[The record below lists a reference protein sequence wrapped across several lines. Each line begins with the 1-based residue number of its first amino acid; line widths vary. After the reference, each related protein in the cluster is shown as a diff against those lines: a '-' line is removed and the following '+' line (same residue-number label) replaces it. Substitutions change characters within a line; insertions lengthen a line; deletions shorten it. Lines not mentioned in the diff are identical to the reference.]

1 MNPEDTSADPPHG
14 GTDEGDLPERSET
27 DDVGSPDDIEGHD
40 DLDHEPDGL
49 DLARTMNRVIQG
61 STPAARA
68 RLTRSQP
75 VRATR
80 QSGTG
85 PDDRDPQLV
94 NNLLQRLIADHGWD
108 VNLRVHGLFGRWIEL
123 VGEDIGAHA
132 TPESFNDGVLTVR
145 TDSTAWATQ
154 LGYLAPQIVG
164 RLNEELGHGTVT
176 AIDVRGPQ
184 GPTWK
189 KGRYSSRGRGP
200 RDTYG

>member
-1 MNPEDTSADPPHG
+1 MNHDEDDGVDEVPDPAAA
-14 GTDEGDLPERSET
+14 ET
-27 DDVGSPDDIEGHD
+27 D
-40 DLDHEPDGL
+40 DLDHDPDGL
-49 DLARTMNRVIQG
+49 DLARTMNRIVQG
-61 STPAARA
+61 TTPAARKKLRTSKPMHAA
-68 RLTRSQP
+68 RQT
-75 VRATR
+75 
-80 QSGTG
+80 GTG

-94 NNLLQRLIADHGWD
+94 KSLLERLIGDHGWD
-108 VNLRVHGLFGRWIEL
+108 VNLRVHGLFGRWTEL
-123 VGEDIGAHA
+123 VGDDIGEHA

-154 LGYLAPQIVG
+154 LTLLAPQIVA

-189 KGRYSSRGRGP
+189 KGRYSIKGRGP

>member
-1 MNPEDTSADPPHG
+1 MFHVN
-14 GTDEGDLPERSET
+14 
-27 DDVGSPDDIEGHD
+27 PDDPSDQATDPAESTDGPD
-40 DLDHEPDGL
+40 DLEREDHEADGL
-49 DLARTMNRVIQG
+49 DLARTMNRVVAG
-61 STPAARA
+61 TTPAAKQR
-68 RLTRSQP
+68 RRFPS
-75 VRATR
+75 VRTQR
-80 QSGTG
+80 VTGSG

-94 NNLLQRLIADHGWD
+94 KSLIERLVGDHGWD
-108 VNLRVHGLFGRWIEL
+108 VNLRVHGIFGRWPEL

-154 LGYLAPQIVG
+154 LSLLAPQILA

-176 AIDVRGPQ
+176 TIDVRGPQ

-189 KGRYSSRGRGP
+189 KGRYSAKGRGP